1 MSEEEYYEACREYE
15 EWLAEQYQKEQ
26 ANEREHVNL

>member
-26 ANEREHVNL
+26 THDPSDL

>member
-26 ANEREHVNL
+26 PNDPSDL